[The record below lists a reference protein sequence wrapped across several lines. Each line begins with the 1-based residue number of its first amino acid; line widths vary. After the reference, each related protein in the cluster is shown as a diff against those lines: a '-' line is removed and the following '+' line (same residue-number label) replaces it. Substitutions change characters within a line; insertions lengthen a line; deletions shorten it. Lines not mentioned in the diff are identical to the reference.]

1 MRHPEFEA
9 KIDAYLLGRLDEED
23 AGRFENHYFDCPDC
37 FRLTAERAALQAAV
51 KSAGPALASPGSIA
65 EARRNRSKPRF
76 ARNPFGWAAAGA
88 MVLGLAAVVLFWPR
102 PEPKPAVLVRSGSD
116 VVRGESLTLIAP
128 QGGIPKSPGK
138 LAWNP
143 VAGAAEYTIIVEG
156 IEPTWTAS
164 TRDTSIGVPADI
176 ASRFV
181 PGKSYSWRVKAYTA
195 QGLLLAASAK
205 TAFQVNR

>member
-1 MRHPEFEA
+1 
-9 KIDAYLLGRLDEED
+9 
-23 AGRFENHYFDCPDC
+23 
-37 FRLTAERAALQAAV
+37 
-51 KSAGPALASPGSIA
+51 
-65 EARRNRSKPRF
+65 
-76 ARNPFGWAAAGA
+76 
-88 MVLGLAAVVLFWPR
+88 
-102 PEPKPAVLVRSGSD
+102 
-116 VVRGESLTLIAP
+116 LTLIAP